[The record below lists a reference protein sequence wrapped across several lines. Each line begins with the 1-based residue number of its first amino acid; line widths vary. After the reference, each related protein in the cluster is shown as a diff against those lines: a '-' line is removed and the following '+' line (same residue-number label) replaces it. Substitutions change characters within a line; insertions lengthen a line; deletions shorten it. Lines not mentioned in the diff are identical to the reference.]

1 MISNLETFENKNFGK
16 LTVIEK
22 DGEFFFI
29 AKEVAAMLG
38 YVNPRKAVYDHVDE
52 EDKGVTK
59 WNTPGGIQNISIINE
74 SGLYSLILSSK
85 LPQAKIFKAWVTR
98 EVLPSIR
105 KNGGYIAGQEK
116 KTNEELLANAI
127 LVANR
132 IISEREEE
140 IEEFLNYLDQLQED
154 DFVIISGSI
163 PKSLGDDFY
172 RVIVNLLE
180 MNNVR
185 FAIDTSGKKLFKLS
199 SYKPFLVK
207 PNKDELSEIFE
218 DKIDS
223 DEKIVKY
230 ARKLIDQGAENVIVS
245 LGKDGS
251 MFIDSNIVYK
261 ARPIEGKLINSVG
274 SGDSMVAGYIYGYMK
289 GFSKLDSYKLAVSCG
304 SATAFSPDIA
314 EKELIDEIFKKV
326 ELEKWE

>member
-1 MISNLETFENKNFGK
+1 MIYTLTLNPSIDYVLRIEQFDDGQTIRSKSEEKYPGGKGIMVSKLLKNLGAKSINIGFLGGFT
-16 LTVIEK
+16 
-22 DGEFFFI
+22 GEFI
-29 AKEVAAMLG
+29 KNKLEKLG
-38 YVNPRKAVYDHVDE
+38 IDE
-52 EDKGVTK
+52 EFTK
-59 WNTPGGIQNISIINE
+59 ISDDSRINV
-74 SGLYSLILSSK
+74 K
-85 LPQAKIFKAWVTR
+85 LKYDTETEINAQGPQIK
-98 EVLPSIR
+98 
-105 KNGGYIAGQEK
+105 
-116 KTNEELLANAI
+116 
-127 LVANR
+127 
-132 IISEREEE
+132 EEE
-140 IEEFLNYLDQLQED
+140 IEGFLNYLDDLEED

-185 FAIDTSGKKLFKLS
+185 FALDTSGKKLFKLT

-251 MFIDSNIVYK
+251 MFVDNNIAYK
-261 ARPIEGKLINSVG
+261 AKPIEGKLINSVG

-289 GFSKLDSYKLAVSCG
+289 GLSKIDSYKLAIACG

-314 EKELIDEIFKKV
+314 EKNLIYQILEKV
-326 ELEKWE
+326 EVDEWK

>member
-1 MISNLETFENKNFGK
+1 MIYTLTLNPSIDYVLKIDKFEDGQTLRSNTEEKYPGGKGIMVSKLLKNLGENSINIGFLGGFTGDFIRKK
-16 LTVIEK
+16 LN
-22 DGEFFFI
+22 D
-29 AKEVAAMLG
+29 LG
-38 YVNPRKAVYDHVDE
+38 IE
-52 EDKGVTK
+52 EDFTR
-59 WNTPGGIQNISIINE
+59 IEDDSRINV
-74 SGLYSLILSSK
+74 K
-85 LPQAKIFKAWVTR
+85 LKYETETEINAQGPQIK
-98 EVLPSIR
+98 
-105 KNGGYIAGQEK
+105 
-116 KTNEELLANAI
+116 
-127 LVANR
+127 
-132 IISEREEE
+132 EEE

-180 MNNVR
+180 MENVR
-185 FAIDTSGKKLFKLS
+185 FALDTSGKKLFNLS

-223 DEKIVKY
+223 DKKIVKY

-289 GFSKLDSYKLAVSCG
+289 GLSKLDSYKLAIACG

-314 EKELIDEIFKKV
+314 EKELIYKILEKV
-326 ELEKWE
+326 EVEEWK

>member
-1 MISNLETFENKNFGK
+1 MIYTLTLNPSIDYVLRIEQFDDGQTIRSKSEEKYPGGKGIMVSKLLKNLGAKSINIGFLGGF
-16 LTVIEK
+16 I
-22 DGEFFFI
+22 GEFI
-29 AKEVAAMLG
+29 KNKLEDLG
-38 YVNPRKAVYDHVDE
+38 IDE
-52 EDKGVTK
+52 EFTK
-59 WNTPGGIQNISIINE
+59 ISDDSRINVKLKYNTETEINAQ
-74 SGLYSLILSSK
+74 G
-85 LPQAKIFKAWVTR
+85 PQIK
-98 EVLPSIR
+98 
-105 KNGGYIAGQEK
+105 EK
-116 KTNEELLANAI
+116 
-127 LVANR
+127 
-132 IISEREEE
+132 E
-140 IEEFLNYLDQLQED
+140 IEDFLNYLDDLEED

-185 FAIDTSGKKLFKLS
+185 FALDTSGKKLFKLS

-251 MFIDSNIVYK
+251 MFVDNNIAYK
-261 ARPIEGKLINSVG
+261 AKPIEGKLINSVG

-289 GFSKLDSYKLAVSCG
+289 GLSKIDSYKLAIACG

-314 EKELIDEIFKKV
+314 EKNLIYQILEKV
-326 ELEKWE
+326 EVEEWK

>member
-1 MISNLETFENKNFGK
+1 MIYT
-16 LTVIEK
+16 LTLNPSIDYVIK
-22 DGEFFFI
+22 IDQFSDGETLRSNAEEKYPGGKGIMVSKLLKNLGENSINIGFLGGFTGDFI
-29 AKEVAAMLG
+29 RKKLNDLG
-38 YVNPRKAVYDHVDE
+38 IE
-52 EDKGVTK
+52 EDFT
-59 WNTPGGIQNISIINE
+59 NIEDDSRINV
-74 SGLYSLILSSK
+74 K
-85 LPQAKIFKAWVTR
+85 LKYETETEINAQGPQIT
-98 EVLPSIR
+98 
-105 KNGGYIAGQEK
+105 
-116 KTNEELLANAI
+116 
-127 LVANR
+127 
-132 IISEREEE
+132 EEE

-163 PKSLGDDFY
+163 PKSLGYDFY

-185 FAIDTSGKKLFKLS
+185 FALDTSGKKLFKLS

-251 MFIDSNIVYK
+251 MFIDSNVVYK
-261 ARPIEGKLINSVG
+261 AKPIEGKLINSVG

-289 GFSKLDSYKLAVSCG
+289 GFSKLDSYKLAIACG

-326 ELEKWE
+326 EVEELK

>member
-1 MISNLETFENKNFGK
+1 MIYT
-16 LTVIEK
+16 LTLNPSIDYVLRIDEFL
-22 DGEFFFI
+22 DGET
-29 AKEVAAMLG
+29 LRS
-38 YVNPRKAVYDHVDE
+38 NSE
-52 EDKGVTK
+52 EKY
-59 WNTPGGIQNISIINE
+59 PGGKGIMV
-74 SGLYSLILSSK
+74 SK
-85 LPQAKIFKAWVTR
+85 LLKNLGEKSINIGFLGGFTGDF
-98 EVLPSIR
+98 IR
-105 KNGGYIAGQEK
+105 KKLNDLKIAEDFTRIEDDSRINVK
-116 KTNEELLANAI
+116 LKYETETEINAQGPQI
-127 LVANR
+127 T
-132 IISEREEE
+132 EEE

-185 FAIDTSGKKLFKLS
+185 FALDTSGKKLFNLS

-251 MFIDSNIVYK
+251 IFVDNSVAYK
-261 ARPIEGKLINSVG
+261 AKPIEGKLINSVG

-314 EKELIDEIFKKV
+314 EKELIDQIFKKV
-326 ELEKWE
+326 ELEEWE

>member
-1 MISNLETFENKNFGK
+1 MIYTLTLNPSIDYVLRIEQFDDGQTIRSKSEEKYPGGKGIMVSKLLKNLGAKSINIGFLGGFT
-16 LTVIEK
+16 
-22 DGEFFFI
+22 GEFI
-29 AKEVAAMLG
+29 KNKLENLG
-38 YVNPRKAVYDHVDE
+38 IDE
-52 EDKGVTK
+52 EFTK
-59 WNTPGGIQNISIINE
+59 ISDDSRINV
-74 SGLYSLILSSK
+74 K
-85 LPQAKIFKAWVTR
+85 LKYDTETEINAQGPQIK
-98 EVLPSIR
+98 
-105 KNGGYIAGQEK
+105 
-116 KTNEELLANAI
+116 
-127 LVANR
+127 
-132 IISEREEE
+132 EEE
-140 IEEFLNYLDQLQED
+140 IEDFLNYLDDLEED
-154 DFVIISGSI
+154 DFVVISGSI

-185 FAIDTSGKKLFKLS
+185 FALDTSGKKLFKLS

-251 MFIDSNIVYK
+251 MFVDNNIAYK
-261 ARPIEGKLINSVG
+261 AKPIEGKLINSVG

-289 GFSKLDSYKLAVSCG
+289 GLSKIDSYKLAIACG

-314 EKELIDEIFKKV
+314 EKNLIYQILEKV
-326 ELEKWE
+326 EVEEWK

>member
-1 MISNLETFENKNFGK
+1 MIYTLTLNPSIDYVLRIEQFDDGQTIRSKSEEKYPGGKGIMVSKLLKNLGAKSINIGFLGGFT
-16 LTVIEK
+16 
-22 DGEFFFI
+22 GEFI
-29 AKEVAAMLG
+29 KNKLEKLG
-38 YVNPRKAVYDHVDE
+38 IDE
-52 EDKGVTK
+52 EFTK
-59 WNTPGGIQNISIINE
+59 ISDDSRINV
-74 SGLYSLILSSK
+74 K
-85 LPQAKIFKAWVTR
+85 LKYDTETEINAQGPQIK
-98 EVLPSIR
+98 
-105 KNGGYIAGQEK
+105 
-116 KTNEELLANAI
+116 
-127 LVANR
+127 
-132 IISEREEE
+132 EEE
-140 IEEFLNYLDQLQED
+140 IEDFLNYLDDLEED
-154 DFVIISGSI
+154 DFVVISGSI

-185 FAIDTSGKKLFKLS
+185 FALDTSGKKLFKLS

-251 MFIDSNIVYK
+251 MFVDNNIAYK
-261 ARPIEGKLINSVG
+261 AKPIEGKLINSVG

-289 GFSKLDSYKLAVSCG
+289 GLSKIDSYKLAIACG

-314 EKELIDEIFKKV
+314 EKNLIYQILEKV
-326 ELEKWE
+326 EVEEWK

>member
-1 MISNLETFENKNFGK
+1 MIYTLTLNPSIDYVLRIEQFDDGQTIRSKSEEKYPGGKGIMVSKLLKNLGAKSINIGFLGGFT
-16 LTVIEK
+16 
-22 DGEFFFI
+22 GEFI
-29 AKEVAAMLG
+29 KNKLEKLG
-38 YVNPRKAVYDHVDE
+38 IDE
-52 EDKGVTK
+52 EFTK
-59 WNTPGGIQNISIINE
+59 ISDDSRINV
-74 SGLYSLILSSK
+74 K
-85 LPQAKIFKAWVTR
+85 LKYDTETEINAQGPQIK
-98 EVLPSIR
+98 
-105 KNGGYIAGQEK
+105 
-116 KTNEELLANAI
+116 
-127 LVANR
+127 
-132 IISEREEE
+132 EEE
-140 IEEFLNYLDQLQED
+140 IEDFLNYLDDLEED

-185 FAIDTSGKKLFKLS
+185 FALDTSGKKLFKLS

-251 MFIDSNIVYK
+251 MFVDNNIAYK
-261 ARPIEGKLINSVG
+261 AKPIEGKLINSVG

-289 GFSKLDSYKLAVSCG
+289 GLSKIDSYKLAIACG

-314 EKELIDEIFKKV
+314 EKNLIYQILEKV
-326 ELEKWE
+326 EVEEWK

>member
-1 MISNLETFENKNFGK
+1 MIYTLTLNPSIDYVLRIEQFDDGQTIRSKSEEKYPGGKGIMVSKLLKNLGAKSINIGFLGGFT
-16 LTVIEK
+16 
-22 DGEFFFI
+22 GEFI
-29 AKEVAAMLG
+29 KNKLENLG
-38 YVNPRKAVYDHVDE
+38 VDQEFTKISDDSRINVKLKYDTE
-52 EDKGVTK
+52 TE
-59 WNTPGGIQNISIINE
+59 INAQ
-74 SGLYSLILSSK
+74 G
-85 LPQAKIFKAWVTR
+85 PQIK
-98 EVLPSIR
+98 
-105 KNGGYIAGQEK
+105 
-116 KTNEELLANAI
+116 
-127 LVANR
+127 
-132 IISEREEE
+132 EEE
-140 IEEFLNYLDQLQED
+140 IEDFLNYLDELEED

-185 FAIDTSGKKLFKLS
+185 FALDTSGKKLFKLS

-251 MFIDSNIVYK
+251 MFVDNNIAYK
-261 ARPIEGKLINSVG
+261 AKPIEGKLINSVG

-289 GFSKLDSYKLAVSCG
+289 GLSKIDSYKLAIACG

-314 EKELIDEIFKKV
+314 EKNLIYQILEKV
-326 ELEKWE
+326 EVEEWK

>member
-1 MISNLETFENKNFGK
+1 MIYT
-16 LTVIEK
+16 LTLNPSIDYVIK
-22 DGEFFFI
+22 IDQFSDGET
-29 AKEVAAMLG
+29 LRS
-38 YVNPRKAVYDHVDE
+38 NTE
-52 EDKGVTK
+52 EKY
-59 WNTPGGIQNISIINE
+59 PGGKGIMV
-74 SGLYSLILSSK
+74 SK
-85 LPQAKIFKAWVTR
+85 LLKNLGENSINIGFLGGFTGDF
-98 EVLPSIR
+98 IR
-105 KNGGYIAGQEK
+105 KKLNDLGIAEDF
-116 KTNEELLANAI
+116 TNIEDDSRINVKLKYETETEINAQGPQI
-127 LVANR
+127 T
-132 IISEREEE
+132 EEE

-185 FAIDTSGKKLFKLS
+185 FALDTSGKKLYKLS

-207 PNKDELSEIFE
+207 PNRDELSEIFDDE
-218 DKIDS
+218 IDS

-326 ELEKWE
+326 EVE

>member
-1 MISNLETFENKNFGK
+1 MVSKLLKNLGENSINIGFLGGFTGDFIRKK
-16 LTVIEK
+16 LN
-22 DGEFFFI
+22 D
-29 AKEVAAMLG
+29 LG
-38 YVNPRKAVYDHVDE
+38 IE
-52 EDKGVTK
+52 EDFTR
-59 WNTPGGIQNISIINE
+59 IEDDSRINV
-74 SGLYSLILSSK
+74 K
-85 LPQAKIFKAWVTR
+85 LKYETETEINAQGPQIK
-98 EVLPSIR
+98 
-105 KNGGYIAGQEK
+105 
-116 KTNEELLANAI
+116 
-127 LVANR
+127 
-132 IISEREEE
+132 EEE

-185 FAIDTSGKKLFKLS
+185 FALDTSGKKLFKLS

-251 MFIDSNIVYK
+251 IFVDNSVIYK
-261 ARPIEGKLINSVG
+261 AKPIEGKLINSVG

-289 GFSKLDSYKLAVSCG
+289 GFSKLDSYKLAIACG

-314 EKELIDEIFKKV
+314 EKELIDQIFKKV
-326 ELEKWE
+326 ELEEWE

>member
-1 MISNLETFENKNFGK
+1 MIYTLTLNPSIDYVLKIDKFEDGQTLRSNTEEKYPGGKGIMVSKLLKNLGENSINIGFLGGFTGDFIRKK
-16 LTVIEK
+16 LN
-22 DGEFFFI
+22 D
-29 AKEVAAMLG
+29 LG
-38 YVNPRKAVYDHVDE
+38 IE
-52 EDKGVTK
+52 EDFTR
-59 WNTPGGIQNISIINE
+59 IEDDSRINV
-74 SGLYSLILSSK
+74 K
-85 LPQAKIFKAWVTR
+85 LKYETETEINAQGPQIK
-98 EVLPSIR
+98 
-105 KNGGYIAGQEK
+105 
-116 KTNEELLANAI
+116 
-127 LVANR
+127 
-132 IISEREEE
+132 EEE
-140 IEEFLNYLDQLQED
+140 IEKFLNYLDQLQED

-185 FAIDTSGKKLFKLS
+185 FALDTSGKKLYRLS

-207 PNKDELSEIFE
+207 PNKYELSEIFE

-223 DEKIVKY
+223 EEKIVKY

-274 SGDSMVAGYIYGYMK
+274 SGDSMVAGYIFGYMK
-289 GFSKLDSYKLAVSCG
+289 GLSKLDSYKLAVSCG

-326 ELEKWE
+326 EVEEWK

>member
-1 MISNLETFENKNFGK
+1 MIYT
-16 LTVIEK
+16 LTLNPSIDYVLKIDK
-22 DGEFFFI
+22 FSDGETLRSNTEEKYPGGKGIMVSKLLKNLGEKSVNIGFLGGFTGDFI
-29 AKEVAAMLG
+29 
-38 YVNPRKAVYDHVDE
+38 RKKLNDLEIE
-52 EDKGVTK
+52 EDFT
-59 WNTPGGIQNISIINE
+59 NIEDDSRINV
-74 SGLYSLILSSK
+74 K
-85 LPQAKIFKAWVTR
+85 LKYETETEINAQGPQIT
-98 EVLPSIR
+98 
-105 KNGGYIAGQEK
+105 
-116 KTNEELLANAI
+116 
-127 LVANR
+127 
-132 IISEREEE
+132 EEE

-185 FAIDTSGKKLFKLS
+185 FALDTSGKKLFKLS

-207 PNKDELSEIFE
+207 PNKKELEEIFE

-251 MFIDSNIVYK
+251 IFVDNSVIYK
-261 ARPIEGKLINSVG
+261 AKPIEGKLINSVG

-289 GFSKLDSYKLAVSCG
+289 GISKFDSYKLAASCG

-326 ELEKWE
+326 ELEEWK

>member
-1 MISNLETFENKNFGK
+1 MIYTLTLNPSIDYVLKIDKFEDGQTLRSNTEEKYPGGKGIMVSKLLKNLGENSINIGFLGGFTGDFIRKK
-16 LTVIEK
+16 LN
-22 DGEFFFI
+22 D
-29 AKEVAAMLG
+29 LG
-38 YVNPRKAVYDHVDE
+38 IE
-52 EDKGVTK
+52 EDFT
-59 WNTPGGIQNISIINE
+59 NIEDDSRINV
-74 SGLYSLILSSK
+74 K
-85 LPQAKIFKAWVTR
+85 LKYETETEINAQGPQIT
-98 EVLPSIR
+98 
-105 KNGGYIAGQEK
+105 
-116 KTNEELLANAI
+116 
-127 LVANR
+127 
-132 IISEREEE
+132 EEE

-185 FAIDTSGKKLFKLS
+185 FALDTSGKKLFKLS

-207 PNKDELSEIFE
+207 PNKKELEEIFE

-251 MFIDSNIVYK
+251 IFVDNSVTYK
-261 ARPIEGKLINSVG
+261 AKPIEGKLINSVG
-274 SGDSMVAGYIYGYMK
+274 SGDSMVAGYIFGYMK
-289 GFSKLDSYKLAVSCG
+289 GLSKLDSYKLAIACG
-304 SATAFSPDIA
+304 NATAFSPDIA
-314 EKELIDEIFKKV
+314 EKELIDDIFKKV
-326 ELEKWE
+326 ELEEWK

>member
-1 MISNLETFENKNFGK
+1 MIYTLTLNPSIDYVLRIEQFDDGQTIRSKSEEKYPGGKGIMVSKLLKNLGAKSINIGFLGGFTGEFIKNKLENLGIDEEFTKISNDSRINVKLKYDTETE
-16 LTVIEK
+16 
-22 DGEFFFI
+22 
-29 AKEVAAMLG
+29 
-38 YVNPRKAVYDHVDE
+38 
-52 EDKGVTK
+52 
-59 WNTPGGIQNISIINE
+59 INAQ
-74 SGLYSLILSSK
+74 G
-85 LPQAKIFKAWVTR
+85 PQIK
-98 EVLPSIR
+98 
-105 KNGGYIAGQEK
+105 
-116 KTNEELLANAI
+116 
-127 LVANR
+127 
-132 IISEREEE
+132 EEE
-140 IEEFLNYLDQLQED
+140 IEDFLNYLDDLEED

-185 FAIDTSGKKLFKLS
+185 FALDTSGKKLFKLS

-251 MFIDSNIVYK
+251 MFVDNNIAYK
-261 ARPIEGKLINSVG
+261 AKPIEGKLINSVG

-289 GFSKLDSYKLAVSCG
+289 GLSKIDSYKLAIACG

-314 EKELIDEIFKKV
+314 EKNLIYQILEKV
-326 ELEKWE
+326 EVDEWK

>member
-1 MISNLETFENKNFGK
+1 MIYTLTLNPSIDYVLKIDKFEDGQTLRSNTEEKYPGGKGIMVSKLLKNLGENSINIGFLGGFTGDFIRKK
-16 LTVIEK
+16 LN
-22 DGEFFFI
+22 D
-29 AKEVAAMLG
+29 LG
-38 YVNPRKAVYDHVDE
+38 IE
-52 EDKGVTK
+52 EDFTR
-59 WNTPGGIQNISIINE
+59 IEDDSRINV
-74 SGLYSLILSSK
+74 K
-85 LPQAKIFKAWVTR
+85 LKYETETEINAQGPQIT
-98 EVLPSIR
+98 
-105 KNGGYIAGQEK
+105 
-116 KTNEELLANAI
+116 
-127 LVANR
+127 
-132 IISEREEE
+132 EEE

-185 FAIDTSGKKLFKLS
+185 FALDTSGKKLFKLS

-207 PNKDELSEIFE
+207 PNKKELEEIFE

-289 GFSKLDSYKLAVSCG
+289 GLSKLDSYKLAIACG

-314 EKELIDEIFKKV
+314 EKELIYKI
-326 ELEKWE
+326 LEKV

>member
-1 MISNLETFENKNFGK
+1 MIYT
-16 LTVIEK
+16 LTLNPSIDYVLRIDEFL
-22 DGEFFFI
+22 DGETLRSNSEEKYPGGKGIMVSKLLKNLGENSINIGFLGGFTGDFI
-29 AKEVAAMLG
+29 RKKLNDLG
-38 YVNPRKAVYDHVDE
+38 IE
-52 EDKGVTK
+52 EDFTR
-59 WNTPGGIQNISIINE
+59 IEDDSRINV
-74 SGLYSLILSSK
+74 K
-85 LPQAKIFKAWVTR
+85 LKYETETEINAQGPQIT
-98 EVLPSIR
+98 
-105 KNGGYIAGQEK
+105 
-116 KTNEELLANAI
+116 
-127 LVANR
+127 
-132 IISEREEE
+132 EEE

-180 MNNVR
+180 MDNVR
-185 FAIDTSGKKLFKLS
+185 FALDTSGKKLYKLS

-207 PNKDELSEIFE
+207 PNKDELSEIFDDE
-218 DKIDS
+218 IDS

-261 ARPIEGKLINSVG
+261 AKPIEGKLINSVG

-289 GFSKLDSYKLAVSCG
+289 GLSKLDSYKLAIACG

>member
-1 MISNLETFENKNFGK
+1 MIYTLTLNPSIDYVLRIEQFDDGQTIRSKSEEKYPGGKGIMVSKLLKNLGAKSINIGFLGGFT
-16 LTVIEK
+16 
-22 DGEFFFI
+22 GEFI
-29 AKEVAAMLG
+29 KNKLENLG
-38 YVNPRKAVYDHVDE
+38 IDE
-52 EDKGVTK
+52 EFTK
-59 WNTPGGIQNISIINE
+59 ISDDSRINV
-74 SGLYSLILSSK
+74 K
-85 LPQAKIFKAWVTR
+85 LKYDTETEINAQGPQIK
-98 EVLPSIR
+98 
-105 KNGGYIAGQEK
+105 
-116 KTNEELLANAI
+116 
-127 LVANR
+127 
-132 IISEREEE
+132 EEE
-140 IEEFLNYLDQLQED
+140 IEDFLNYLDDLEED

-185 FAIDTSGKKLFKLS
+185 FALDTSGKKLFKLS

-223 DEKIVKY
+223 NEKIVKY
-230 ARKLIDQGAENVIVS
+230 ARKLIDQGSENVIVS

-251 MFIDSNIVYK
+251 MFVDNNIAYK
-261 ARPIEGKLINSVG
+261 AKPIEGKLINSVG

-289 GFSKLDSYKLAVSCG
+289 GLSKIDSYKLAIACG

-314 EKELIDEIFKKV
+314 EKNLIYQILEKV
-326 ELEKWE
+326 EVDEWK

>member
-1 MISNLETFENKNFGK
+1 MIYT
-16 LTVIEK
+16 LTLNPSIDYVLKIDK
-22 DGEFFFI
+22 FSDGETLRSNTEEKYPGGKGIMVSKLLKNLGEKSVNIGFLGGFTGDFI
-29 AKEVAAMLG
+29 RKKLNDLG
-38 YVNPRKAVYDHVDE
+38 IE
-52 EDKGVTK
+52 EDFT
-59 WNTPGGIQNISIINE
+59 NIEDDSRINV
-74 SGLYSLILSSK
+74 K
-85 LPQAKIFKAWVTR
+85 LKYETETEINAQGPQIT
-98 EVLPSIR
+98 
-105 KNGGYIAGQEK
+105 
-116 KTNEELLANAI
+116 
-127 LVANR
+127 
-132 IISEREEE
+132 EEE

-185 FAIDTSGKKLFKLS
+185 FALDTSGKKLFKLS

-326 ELEKWE
+326 ELEEWE

>member
-1 MISNLETFENKNFGK
+1 MIYT
-16 LTVIEK
+16 LTLNPSIDYVLRIDEFL
-22 DGEFFFI
+22 DGETLRSNSEEKYPGGKGIMVSKLLKNLGEKSVNIGFLGGFTGDFI
-29 AKEVAAMLG
+29 RKKLNDLG
-38 YVNPRKAVYDHVDE
+38 IE
-52 EDKGVTK
+52 EDFT
-59 WNTPGGIQNISIINE
+59 IIEDDSRINV
-74 SGLYSLILSSK
+74 K
-85 LPQAKIFKAWVTR
+85 LKYETETEINAQGPQIK
-98 EVLPSIR
+98 
-105 KNGGYIAGQEK
+105 
-116 KTNEELLANAI
+116 
-127 LVANR
+127 
-132 IISEREEE
+132 EEE

-163 PKSLGDDFY
+163 PKSLVDDFY

-185 FAIDTSGKKLFKLS
+185 FALDTSGKKLFKLS

-207 PNKDELSEIFE
+207 PNKKELEEIFDDE
-218 DKIDS
+218 IDS

-251 MFIDSNIVYK
+251 IFVDNSIAYK
-261 ARPIEGKLINSVG
+261 AKPIEGKLINSVG

-289 GFSKLDSYKLAVSCG
+289 GLSKIDSYKLAVSCG

-314 EKELIDEIFKKV
+314 EKDLIYKILEKV
-326 ELEKWE
+326 EVEE

>member
-1 MISNLETFENKNFGK
+1 MIYTLTLNPSIDYVLRIEQFDDGQTIRSKSEEKYPGGKGIMVSKLLKNLGAKSINIGFLGGFT
-16 LTVIEK
+16 
-22 DGEFFFI
+22 GEFI
-29 AKEVAAMLG
+29 KNKLENLG
-38 YVNPRKAVYDHVDE
+38 IDE
-52 EDKGVTK
+52 EFTK
-59 WNTPGGIQNISIINE
+59 ISDDSRINV
-74 SGLYSLILSSK
+74 K
-85 LPQAKIFKAWVTR
+85 LKYDTETEINAQGPQIK
-98 EVLPSIR
+98 
-105 KNGGYIAGQEK
+105 
-116 KTNEELLANAI
+116 
-127 LVANR
+127 
-132 IISEREEE
+132 EEE
-140 IEEFLNYLDQLQED
+140 IEDFLNYLDDLEED

-185 FAIDTSGKKLFKLS
+185 FALDTSGKKLFKLS

-251 MFIDSNIVYK
+251 MFVDNNIAYK
-261 ARPIEGKLINSVG
+261 AKPIEGKLINSVG

-289 GFSKLDSYKLAVSCG
+289 GLSKKDSYKLAIACG

-314 EKELIDEIFKKV
+314 EKNLIYQILEEV
-326 ELEKWE
+326 EVEEWK

>member
-1 MISNLETFENKNFGK
+1 MIYT
-16 LTVIEK
+16 LTLNPSIDYVLKIDK
-22 DGEFFFI
+22 FSDGETLRSNTEEKYPGGKGIMVSKLLKNLGEKSVNIGFLGGFTGDFI
-29 AKEVAAMLG
+29 RKKLNDLG
-38 YVNPRKAVYDHVDE
+38 IE
-52 EDKGVTK
+52 EDFT
-59 WNTPGGIQNISIINE
+59 NIEDDSRINV
-74 SGLYSLILSSK
+74 K
-85 LPQAKIFKAWVTR
+85 LKYETETEINAQGPQIT
-98 EVLPSIR
+98 
-105 KNGGYIAGQEK
+105 
-116 KTNEELLANAI
+116 
-127 LVANR
+127 
-132 IISEREEE
+132 EEE

-185 FAIDTSGKKLFKLS
+185 FALDTSGKKLFKLS

-207 PNKDELSEIFE
+207 PNKKELEEIFE

-251 MFIDSNIVYK
+251 IFVDNSVIYK
-261 ARPIEGKLINSVG
+261 AKPIEGKLINSVG

-289 GFSKLDSYKLAVSCG
+289 GLSKFDSYKLAASCG

-314 EKELIDEIFKKV
+314 EKELINEIFKKV
-326 ELEKWE
+326 EVEEWK

>member
-1 MISNLETFENKNFGK
+1 MIYT
-16 LTVIEK
+16 LTLNPSIDYVLRIDEFL
-22 DGEFFFI
+22 DGET
-29 AKEVAAMLG
+29 LRS
-38 YVNPRKAVYDHVDE
+38 NSE
-52 EDKGVTK
+52 EKY
-59 WNTPGGIQNISIINE
+59 PGGKGIMV
-74 SGLYSLILSSK
+74 SK
-85 LPQAKIFKAWVTR
+85 LLKNLGEKSVNIGFLGGFTGDF
-98 EVLPSIR
+98 IR
-105 KNGGYIAGQEK
+105 KKLNDLGIAEDF
-116 KTNEELLANAI
+116 TNIEDDSRINVKLKYETETEINAQGPQI
-127 LVANR
+127 T
-132 IISEREEE
+132 EEE

-185 FAIDTSGKKLFKLS
+185 FALDTSGKKLYKLS

-207 PNKDELSEIFE
+207 PNKKELEEIFE

-223 DEKIVKY
+223 DKKIVKY

-251 MFIDSNIVYK
+251 IFVDNSVTYK
-261 ARPIEGKLINSVG
+261 AKPIEGKLINSVG

-289 GFSKLDSYKLAVSCG
+289 GLSKFDSYKLAASCG

-326 ELEKWE
+326 EVEELK

>member
-1 MISNLETFENKNFGK
+1 MIYT
-16 LTVIEK
+16 LTLNPSIDYVLRIDEFL
-22 DGEFFFI
+22 DGET
-29 AKEVAAMLG
+29 LRS
-38 YVNPRKAVYDHVDE
+38 NSE
-52 EDKGVTK
+52 EKY
-59 WNTPGGIQNISIINE
+59 PGGKGIMV
-74 SGLYSLILSSK
+74 SK
-85 LPQAKIFKAWVTR
+85 LLKNLGENSINIGFLGGFTGDF
-98 EVLPSIR
+98 IR
-105 KNGGYIAGQEK
+105 KKLNDLEIVEDFTRIEDDSRINVKLKYETETEI
-116 KTNEELLANAI
+116 NAQGPQI
-127 LVANR
+127 K
-132 IISEREEE
+132 EEE

-163 PKSLGDDFY
+163 PKSLVDDFY

-185 FAIDTSGKKLFKLS
+185 FALDTSGKKLFKLS

-207 PNKDELSEIFE
+207 PNKKELEEIFDDE
-218 DKIDS
+218 IDS

-251 MFIDSNIVYK
+251 IFVDNSIAYK
-261 ARPIEGKLINSVG
+261 AKPIEGKLINSVG

-289 GFSKLDSYKLAVSCG
+289 GLSKIDSYKLAVSCG

-314 EKELIDEIFKKV
+314 EKDLIYKILEKV
-326 ELEKWE
+326 EVEEWK

>member
-1 MISNLETFENKNFGK
+1 MKLKYETE
-16 LTVIEK
+16 TE
-22 DGEFFFI
+22 
-29 AKEVAAMLG
+29 
-38 YVNPRKAVYDHVDE
+38 
-52 EDKGVTK
+52 
-59 WNTPGGIQNISIINE
+59 INAQ
-74 SGLYSLILSSK
+74 G
-85 LPQAKIFKAWVTR
+85 PQIK
-98 EVLPSIR
+98 
-105 KNGGYIAGQEK
+105 
-116 KTNEELLANAI
+116 
-127 LVANR
+127 
-132 IISEREEE
+132 EEE

-185 FAIDTSGKKLFKLS
+185 FALDTSGKKLYKLS

-207 PNKDELSEIFE
+207 PNKKELEEIFE

-326 ELEKWE
+326 ELEEWE